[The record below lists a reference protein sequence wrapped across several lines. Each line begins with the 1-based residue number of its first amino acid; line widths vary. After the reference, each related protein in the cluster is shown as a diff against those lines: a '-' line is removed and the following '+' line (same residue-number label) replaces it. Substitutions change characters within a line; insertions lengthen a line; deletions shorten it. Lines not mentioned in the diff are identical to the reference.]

1 METTGKLSIQCDHFE
16 DHIKTAFSK
25 LRENEDYVDVTLA
38 CAEDQVQAHK
48 VIVASF
54 SPILAGILKRQKSN
68 HPVIYLKGIKSV
80 DLINVVNFM
89 YEGQVS
95 LAASNLDSFFDV
107 ANELQVEGLFHRDE
121 VEINTEMDESPLE
134 PANANVMDRS
144 DMDGTDEKA
153 MVKVES
159 EDCDIQTDNFDYGNE
174 QDVGEVSDI
183 QSDFLDNHIGVNVG
197 GDYEAVWE
205 PLNIINNLKMFMS
218 AGNGKWRCNVCN
230 KMIIGNKWQMKR
242 HVIIHVPGQEVSC
255 NICGTVFKNRY
266 SFESHKSKTHGDLK
280 KNLSKK

>member
-134 PANANVMDRS
+134 PANADVMDRS
-144 DMDGTDEKA
+144 DMDGTDEKVI
-153 MVKVES
+153 VKVES
-159 EDCDIQTDNFDYGNE
+159 EDSDIQTDYLDYGNE
-174 QDVGEVSDI
+174 QEVGEVSDV
-183 QSDFLDNHIGVNVG
+183 QRDFFVNHNVANVG
-197 GDYEAVWE
+197 GDCEAVWE
-205 PLNIINNLKMFMS
+205 PPNIINNLKMFTS
-218 AGNGKWRCNVCN
+218 AGNGKWSCNVCN
-230 KMIIGNKWQMKR
+230 KMIIGNKSQMKR

-255 NICGTVFKNRY
+255 NICGNVFKNKY
-266 SFESHKSKTHGDLK
+266 SFESHKSRTHGNLK
-280 KNLSKK
+280 KDL

>member
-25 LRENEDYVDVTLA
+25 IREYEDYVDVTLA

-107 ANELQVEGLFHRDE
+107 ANKLQVEGLFHRDE

-134 PANANVMDRS
+134 AANGDVMDRS
-144 DMDGTDEKA
+144 DMDGTDEKVI
-153 MVKVES
+153 VKVES
-159 EDCDIQTDNFDYGNE
+159 EDSDIQTDYLDYGNE
-174 QDVGEVSDI
+174 QEVGEVSDV
-183 QSDFLDNHIGVNVG
+183 QSDFFVNHNVANVG
-197 GDYEAVWE
+197 GDCEAVWE
-205 PLNIINNLKMFMS
+205 PPNIINNLKMFTS
-218 AGNGKWRCNVCN
+218 VGNGKWSCNVCN
-230 KMIIGNKWQMKR
+230 KMIIGNKSQIKR

-255 NICGTVFKNRY
+255 NICGNVFKNKY
-266 SFESHKSKTHGDLK
+266 SFESHKSRTHGNLK
-280 KNLSKK
+280 KDL

>member
-25 LRENEDYVDVTLA
+25 LRENEDYVEVTLA

-134 PANANVMDRS
+134 PANADVMDRS
-144 DMDGTDEKA
+144 DMDGTDEKVI
-153 MVKVES
+153 VKVES
-159 EDCDIQTDNFDYGNE
+159 EDSDIQTDYLDYGNE
-174 QDVGEVSDI
+174 QEVGEVSDV
-183 QSDFLDNHIGVNVG
+183 QRDFFVNHNVANVG
-197 GDYEAVWE
+197 GDCEAVWE
-205 PLNIINNLKMFMS
+205 PPNIINNLKMFTS
-218 AGNGKWRCNVCN
+218 AGNGKWSCNVCN
-230 KMIIGNKWQMKR
+230 KMIIGKKSQIKR

-255 NICGTVFKNRY
+255 NICGNVFKNRY
-266 SFESHKSKTHGDLK
+266 SFESHKSRTHGNLK
-280 KNLSKK
+280 KDL

>member
-134 PANANVMDRS
+134 PANADVMDRS
-144 DMDGTDEKA
+144 DMDGTDEKVI
-153 MVKVES
+153 VKVES
-159 EDCDIQTDNFDYGNE
+159 EDSDIQTDYLDYGNE
-174 QDVGEVSDI
+174 QEVGEVSDV
-183 QSDFLDNHIGVNVG
+183 QSDFFVNHNVANVG
-197 GDYEAVWE
+197 GDCEAVWE
-205 PLNIINNLKMFMS
+205 PPNINNNLKMFTS
-218 AGNGKWRCNVCN
+218 AGNGKWSCNVCN
-230 KMIIGNKWQMKR
+230 KMIIGNKSQMKR

-255 NICGTVFKNRY
+255 NICGNVFKNKY
-266 SFESHKSKTHGDLK
+266 SFESHKSRTHGNLK
-280 KNLSKK
+280 KDL

>member
-25 LRENEDYVDVTLA
+25 IRENEDYVDVTLA

-95 LAASNLDSFFDV
+95 LAASNLDSFLDV

-134 PANANVMDRS
+134 AANGDVMDRS
-144 DMDGTDEKA
+144 DMDGTDEKVT
-153 MVKVES
+153 VKVES
-159 EDCDIQTDNFDYGNE
+159 EDSDIQTDYLDYGNE
-174 QDVGEVSDI
+174 QEVGEVSDV
-183 QSDFLDNHIGVNVG
+183 QRDFFVNHNVANVG
-197 GDYEAVWE
+197 GDCEAVWE
-205 PLNIINNLKMFMS
+205 PPNINNNLKMFTS
-218 AGNGKWRCNVCN
+218 AGNGKWSCNVCN
-230 KMIIGNKWQMKR
+230 KMIIGNKSQMKR

-255 NICGTVFKNRY
+255 NICGNVFKNKY
-266 SFESHKSKTHGDLK
+266 SFESHKSRTHGNLK
-280 KNLSKK
+280 KDL

>member
-89 YEGQVS
+89 YEGQVN

-134 PANANVMDRS
+134 PANADVMDRS
-144 DMDGTDEKA
+144 DMDGTDEKVI
-153 MVKVES
+153 VKVES
-159 EDCDIQTDNFDYGNE
+159 EDSDIQTDYLDYGNE
-174 QDVGEVSDI
+174 QEVGEVSDV
-183 QSDFLDNHIGVNVG
+183 QSDFFVNHNVANVG
-197 GDYEAVWE
+197 GDCEAVWE
-205 PLNIINNLKMFMS
+205 PPNIINNLKMFTS
-218 AGNGKWRCNVCN
+218 AGNGKWSCNVCN
-230 KMIIGNKWQMKR
+230 KMIIGNKSQMKR

-255 NICGTVFKNRY
+255 NICGNVFKNKY
-266 SFESHKSKTHGDLK
+266 SFESHKSRTHGNLK
-280 KNLSKK
+280 KDL

>member
-134 PANANVMDRS
+134 AANGDVMDRS
-144 DMDGTDEKA
+144 DMDGTDEKVT
-153 MVKVES
+153 VKVES
-159 EDCDIQTDNFDYGNE
+159 EDSDIQTDYLDYGNE
-174 QDVGEVSDI
+174 QEVGEVSDV
-183 QSDFLDNHIGVNVG
+183 QRDFFVNHNVANVG
-197 GDYEAVWE
+197 GDCEAVWE
-205 PLNIINNLKMFMS
+205 PPNINNNLKMFTS
-218 AGNGKWRCNVCN
+218 AGNGKWSCNVCN
-230 KMIIGNKWQMKR
+230 KMIIGNKSQMKR

-255 NICGTVFKNRY
+255 NICGNVFKNKY
-266 SFESHKSKTHGDLK
+266 SFESHKSRTHGNLK
-280 KNLSKK
+280 KDL

>member
-121 VEINTEMDESPLE
+121 VEINTEMHESPLE
-134 PANANVMDRS
+134 AANGDVMDRS
-144 DMDGTDEKA
+144 DMDGTDEKVT
-153 MVKVES
+153 VKVES
-159 EDCDIQTDNFDYGNE
+159 EDSDIQTDYLDYGNE
-174 QDVGEVSDI
+174 QEVGEVSDV
-183 QSDFLDNHIGVNVG
+183 QRDFFVNHNVANVG
-197 GDYEAVWE
+197 GDCEAVWE
-205 PLNIINNLKMFMS
+205 PPNINNNLKMFTS
-218 AGNGKWRCNVCN
+218 AGNGKWSCNVCN
-230 KMIIGNKWQMKR
+230 KMIIGNKSQMKR

-255 NICGTVFKNRY
+255 NICGNVFKNKY
-266 SFESHKSKTHGDLK
+266 SFESHKSRTHGNLK
-280 KNLSKK
+280 KDL

>member
-25 LRENEDYVDVTLA
+25 IREYEDYVDVTLA

-107 ANELQVEGLFHRDE
+107 ANKLQVEGLFHRDE

-134 PANANVMDRS
+134 AANGDVMDRS
-144 DMDGTDEKA
+144 DMDGTDEKVI
-153 MVKVES
+153 VKVES
-159 EDCDIQTDNFDYGNE
+159 EDSDIQTDYLDYGNE
-174 QDVGEVSDI
+174 QEVGEVSDV
-183 QSDFLDNHIGVNVG
+183 QRDFFVNHNIANVG
-197 GDYEAVWE
+197 GDCEAVWE
-205 PLNIINNLKMFMS
+205 PPNIINNLKMFTS
-218 AGNGKWRCNVCN
+218 VGNGKWSCNVCN
-230 KMIIGNKWQMKR
+230 KMIIGNKSQMKR

-255 NICGTVFKNRY
+255 NICGTVFKNKY
-266 SFESHKSKTHGDLK
+266 SFESHKSRTHGNLK
-280 KNLSKK
+280 KDL

>member
-25 LRENEDYVDVTLA
+25 IRENEDYVDVTLA

-134 PANANVMDRS
+134 AANGDVMDRS
-144 DMDGTDEKA
+144 DMDGTDEKVT
-153 MVKVES
+153 VKVES
-159 EDCDIQTDNFDYGNE
+159 EDSDIQTDYLDYGNE
-174 QDVGEVSDI
+174 QEVGEVSDV
-183 QSDFLDNHIGVNVG
+183 QRDFFVNHNVANVG
-197 GDYEAVWE
+197 GDCEAVWE
-205 PLNIINNLKMFMS
+205 PPNINNNLKMFTS
-218 AGNGKWRCNVCN
+218 AGNGKWSCNVCN
-230 KMIIGNKWQMKR
+230 KMIIGNKSQMKR

-255 NICGTVFKNRY
+255 NICGNVFKNKY
-266 SFESHKSKTHGDLK
+266 SFESHKSRTHGNLK
-280 KNLSKK
+280 KDL

>member
-25 LRENEDYVDVTLA
+25 LQENEDYVDVTLA

-134 PANANVMDRS
+134 AANGDVMDRS
-144 DMDGTDEKA
+144 DMDGTDEKVI
-153 MVKVES
+153 VKVES
-159 EDCDIQTDNFDYGNE
+159 EDSDIQTDYLDYGNE
-174 QDVGEVSDI
+174 QDVGEVSDV
-183 QSDFLDNHIGVNVG
+183 QSDFFVNHNVANVG
-197 GDYEAVWE
+197 GDCEAVWE
-205 PLNIINNLKMFMS
+205 PPNINNNLKMFTS
-218 AGNGKWRCNVCN
+218 AGNGKWSCNVCN
-230 KMIIGNKWQMKR
+230 KMIIGNKSQMKR

-255 NICGTVFKNRY
+255 NICGNVFKNKY
-266 SFESHKSKTHGDLK
+266 SFESHKSRTHGNLK
-280 KNLSKK
+280 KDL

>member
-25 LRENEDYVDVTLA
+25 IREYEDYVDVTLA

-107 ANELQVEGLFHRDE
+107 ANKLQVEGLFHRDE

-134 PANANVMDRS
+134 AANGDVMDRS
-144 DMDGTDEKA
+144 DMDGTDEKVT
-153 MVKVES
+153 VKVES
-159 EDCDIQTDNFDYGNE
+159 EDSDIQTEYLDYGNE
-174 QDVGEVSDI
+174 QEVGEVSDV
-183 QSDFLDNHIGVNVG
+183 QSDFFVNHNVANVG
-197 GDYEAVWE
+197 GDCEAVWE
-205 PLNIINNLKMFMS
+205 PPNIINNLKMFTS
-218 AGNGKWRCNVCN
+218 VGNGKWSCNVCN
-230 KMIIGNKWQMKR
+230 KMIIGNKSQIKR

-255 NICGTVFKNRY
+255 NICGNVFKNKY
-266 SFESHKSKTHGDLK
+266 SFESHKSRTHGNLK
-280 KNLSKK
+280 KDL

>member
-134 PANANVMDRS
+134 PANADVMDRS
-144 DMDGTDEKA
+144 DMDGTDEKVI
-153 MVKVES
+153 VKVES
-159 EDCDIQTDNFDYGNE
+159 EDSDIQTDYLDYGNE
-174 QDVGEVSDI
+174 QEVGEVSDV
-183 QSDFLDNHIGVNVG
+183 QSDFFVNHNVANVG
-197 GDYEAVWE
+197 GDCEAVWE
-205 PLNIINNLKMFMS
+205 PPNIINNLKMFTS
-218 AGNGKWRCNVCN
+218 AGNGKWSCNVCN
-230 KMIIGNKWQMKR
+230 KMIIGNKSQMKR

-255 NICGTVFKNRY
+255 NICGNVFKNKY
-266 SFESHKSKTHGDLK
+266 SFESHKSRTHGNLK
-280 KNLSKK
+280 KDL

>member
-134 PANANVMDRS
+134 AANGDVMDRS
-144 DMDGTDEKA
+144 DMDGTDEKVT
-153 MVKVES
+153 VKVES
-159 EDCDIQTDNFDYGNE
+159 EDSDIQTDYLDYGNE
-174 QDVGEVSDI
+174 QEVGEVSDV
-183 QSDFLDNHIGVNVG
+183 QRDFFVNHNVANVG
-197 GDYEAVWE
+197 GDCEAVWE
-205 PLNIINNLKMFMS
+205 PPNINNNLKMFTS
-218 AGNGKWRCNVCN
+218 AGNGKWSCNVCN
-230 KMIIGNKWQMKR
+230 KMIIGNKSQIKR

-255 NICGTVFKNRY
+255 NICGNVFKNKY
-266 SFESHKSKTHGDLK
+266 SFESHKSRTHGNLK
-280 KNLSKK
+280 KDL

>member
-134 PANANVMDRS
+134 AANGDVMDRS
-144 DMDGTDEKA
+144 DMDGTDEKVI
-153 MVKVES
+153 VKVES
-159 EDCDIQTDNFDYGNE
+159 EDSDIQTDYLDYGNE
-174 QDVGEVSDI
+174 QEVGEVSDV
-183 QSDFLDNHIGVNVG
+183 QSDFFVNHNVANVG
-197 GDYEAVWE
+197 GDCEAVWE
-205 PLNIINNLKMFMS
+205 PPNINNNLKMFTS
-218 AGNGKWRCNVCN
+218 AGNGKWSCNVCN
-230 KMIIGNKWQMKR
+230 KMIIGNKSQMKR

-255 NICGTVFKNRY
+255 NICGNVFKNKY
-266 SFESHKSKTHGDLK
+266 SFESHKSRTHGNLK
-280 KNLSKK
+280 KDL

>member
-25 LRENEDYVDVTLA
+25 IREYEDYVDVTLA

-134 PANANVMDRS
+134 SANADVMDRS
-144 DMDGTDEKA
+144 DMDGTDEKVI
-153 MVKVES
+153 VKVES
-159 EDCDIQTDNFDYGNE
+159 EDSDIQTDYLDYGNE
-174 QDVGEVSDI
+174 QEVGEVSDV
-183 QSDFLDNHIGVNVG
+183 QRDFFVNHNVANVG
-197 GDYEAVWE
+197 GDCEAVWE
-205 PLNIINNLKMFMS
+205 PPNINNNLKMFTS
-218 AGNGKWRCNVCN
+218 AGNGKWSCNVCN
-230 KMIIGNKWQMKR
+230 KMIIGNKSQMKR

-255 NICGTVFKNRY
+255 NICGNVFKNKY
-266 SFESHKSKTHGDLK
+266 SFESHKSRTHGNLK
-280 KNLSKK
+280 KDL

>member
-134 PANANVMDRS
+134 PANADVMDRS
-144 DMDGTDEKA
+144 DMDGTDEKVI
-153 MVKVES
+153 VKVES
-159 EDCDIQTDNFDYGNE
+159 EDSDIQTDYLDYGNE
-174 QDVGEVSDI
+174 QEVGEVSDV
-183 QSDFLDNHIGVNVG
+183 QRDFFVNHNVANVG
-197 GDYEAVWE
+197 GDCEAVWE
-205 PLNIINNLKMFMS
+205 PPNIINNLKMFTS
-218 AGNGKWRCNVCN
+218 AGNGKWSCNVCN
-230 KMIIGNKWQMKR
+230 KMIIGNKSQIKR

-255 NICGTVFKNRY
+255 NICGNVFKNKY
-266 SFESHKSKTHGDLK
+266 SFESHKSRTHGNLK
-280 KNLSKK
+280 KDL

>member
-95 LAASNLDSFFDV
+95 LAASNLDSFLDV

-134 PANANVMDRS
+134 AANGDVMDRS
-144 DMDGTDEKA
+144 DMDGTDEKVT
-153 MVKVES
+153 VKVES
-159 EDCDIQTDNFDYGNE
+159 EDSDIQTDYLDYGNE
-174 QDVGEVSDI
+174 QEVGEVSDV
-183 QSDFLDNHIGVNVG
+183 QRDFFVNHNVANVG
-197 GDYEAVWE
+197 GDCEAVWE
-205 PLNIINNLKMFMS
+205 PPNINNNLKMFTS
-218 AGNGKWRCNVCN
+218 AGNGKWSCNVCN
-230 KMIIGNKWQMKR
+230 KMIIGNKSQMKR

-255 NICGTVFKNRY
+255 NICGNVFKNKY
-266 SFESHKSKTHGDLK
+266 SFESHKSRTHGNLK
-280 KNLSKK
+280 KDL

>member
-25 LRENEDYVDVTLA
+25 IREYEDYVDVTLA
-38 CAEDQVQAHK
+38 CVEDQVQAHK

-95 LAASNLDSFFDV
+95 LAASNLDSFLDV

-134 PANANVMDRS
+134 AANGDVMDRS
-144 DMDGTDEKA
+144 DMDGTDEKVT
-153 MVKVES
+153 VKVES
-159 EDCDIQTDNFDYGNE
+159 EDSDIQTDYLDYGNE
-174 QDVGEVSDI
+174 QEVGEVSDV
-183 QSDFLDNHIGVNVG
+183 QSDFFVNHNVANVG
-197 GDYEAVWE
+197 GDCEAVWE
-205 PLNIINNLKMFMS
+205 PPNIINNLKMFTS
-218 AGNGKWRCNVCN
+218 AGNGKWSCNVCN
-230 KMIIGNKWQMKR
+230 KMIIGNKSQIKR

-255 NICGTVFKNRY
+255 NICGNVFKNKY
-266 SFESHKSKTHGDLK
+266 SFESHKSRTHGNLK
-280 KNLSKK
+280 KDL